1 VVGVVGDVH
10 DTALD
15 VPAEPVIYKPMLD
28 AADGRGLTVN
38 VRAMTVTVRTTQN
51 PLSLVPQVRSLVES
65 LDPDLPLADVQPLA
79 SLVGRSHGR
88 MSFTVVI
95 LALGAAAALVLGAV
109 GIYGVIAYGV
119 SQRTGEI
126 GLRQALGADRGR
138 VLGLVLGEGLRV
150 AAVGIVL
157 GISAAVGLG
166 RTLSSLLYGI
176 SPYDLATLGG
186 SSVVFLLVAALASA
200 IPAARAARIPP
211 AVALRGE

>member
-1 VVGVVGDVH
+1 
-10 DTALD
+10 
-15 VPAEPVIYKPMLD
+15 M
-28 AADGRGLTVN
+28 
-38 VRAMTVTVRTTQN
+38 
-51 PLSLVPQVRSLVES
+51 
-65 LDPDLPLADVQPLA
+65 ADVQTLA

-95 LALGAAAALVLGAV
+95 LALGAAVALVLGAV

-157 GISAAVGLG
+157 GMSAAVGLG

-176 SPYDLATLGG
+176 SPYDLVTLGG